1 MRNARSTFAMAVDMI
16 IQLGWVNQKRR
27 ILGVWEIEK
36 MLKDGEVIIHPLYT
50 IGDEKMRS
58 MTVR

>member
-1 MRNARSTFAMAVDMI
+1 VV
-16 IQLGWVNQKRR
+16 QVGWVGSSRR

-36 MLKDGEVIIHPLYT
+36 MLLNGNVVIHPLYAP
-50 IGDEKMRS
+50 GDKDIKP

>member
-1 MRNARSTFAMAVDMI
+1 MENAKGTFAMAVDMVV
-16 IQLGWVNQKRR
+16 QVGWIGNMRK

-36 MLKDGEVIIHPLYT
+36 MLVDGNVVIHPLYQ
-50 IGDEKMRS
+50 IGDKEIKP

>member
-1 MRNARSTFAMAVDMI
+1 MVV
-16 IQLGWVNQKRR
+16 QVGWSGKERK

-36 MLKDGEVIIHPLYT
+36 MLVNGNVIIHPLYT
-50 IGDEKMRS
+50 PGDKDIKP